1 MTVVAIQ
8 RLVPEAIRAAES
20 LAADG
25 ISVEVIDPRTIAP
38 LDMHTILASLARTG
52 KLVVCHDAHKTC
64 GFGAELAARC
74 MELGFDHLDA
84 PVERV
89 ACLDVPIPC
98 GRELEHVYPTAD
110 SVTAAVERLV
120 TGTSHG

>member
-1 MTVVAIQ
+1 M
-8 RLVPEAIRAAES
+8 
-20 LAADG
+20 D
-25 ISVEVIDPRTIAP
+25 
-38 LDMHTILASLARTG
+38 TILASLARTG

-89 ACLDVPIPC
+89 AGLDVPILC
-98 GRELEHVYPTAD
+98 GRELEQVYLSAD
-110 SVTAAVERLV
+110 SVAAAVERLLA
-120 TGTSHG
+120 GGSPG